1 MIKSKKALELSITFL
16 VSLIIGIVLLG
27 IGFVFVTTILSG
39 AEEIQEHG
47 LPSTFDYEAEAC
59 VDRGDKVCI
68 PIEKKETETGKSTS
82 FGIVI
87 NNIYGSKKV
96 FKTFVVFRRGV
107 SESGEVID
115 EIEGE
120 WTFDDFAEIELEN
133 NDHQILEIP
142 VRPPKKTPAGT
153 YTFNINV
160 CFDADDNIDTEKCS
174 SEYKSLYAPT
184 NQISV
189 VVK

>member
-27 IGFVFVTTILSG
+27 IGLVFVTNVLSG

-68 PIEKKETETGKSTS
+68 PIEKKETDTGKSVS
-82 FGIVI
+82 LGIVI
-87 NNIYGSKKV
+87 NNIYGSKKE

-107 SESGEVID
+107 SEEGDVIE

-133 NDHQILEIP
+133 NDHYILEIP
-142 VRPPKKTPAGT
+142 IRPPKKTPSGT

-160 CFDADDNIDTEKCS
+160 CFDADDNIDAEKCS
-174 SEYKSLYAPT
+174 SAFKSLYAPT
-184 NQISV
+184 SQISV